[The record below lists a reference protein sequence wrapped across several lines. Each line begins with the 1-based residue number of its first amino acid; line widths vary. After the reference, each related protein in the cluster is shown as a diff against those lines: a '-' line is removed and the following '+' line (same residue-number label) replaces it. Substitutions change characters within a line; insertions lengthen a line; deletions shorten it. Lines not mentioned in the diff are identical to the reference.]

1 MAFVNEEIPESDKP
15 KVDPTVMSIQGWR
28 SDSISSRWTIDRE
41 RDIFMVWIGGSGP
54 EIPIIYA
61 LSFGGEIVR
70 FRAGRLMSP
79 INGDKKNGYDLEWWV
94 FDFNIPES
102 LQSRSEEIMQLIAE
116 AKAAEKSGSPYD
128 MDSIKSVKTHFNV
141 NPKFHYY

>member
-1 MAFVNEEIPESDKP
+1 MAFVNEEIPEAEKP

-28 SDSISSRWTIDRE
+28 GSIDSRWTIDRE
-41 RDIFMVWIGGSGP
+41 RNIFMVGIRGGGP
-54 EIPIIYA
+54 ERPLLYA
-61 LSFGGEIVR
+61 LSLSGEIVR
-70 FRAGRLMSP
+70 FRAGALSTP
-79 INGDKKNGYDLEWWV
+79 ISGNKANGYDLEWWV

-141 NPKFHYY
+141 NPHSHYY